1 MQKNRVQGKVWP
13 TLLMLGMCYG
23 MWGAATLWLTSFSVP
38 LAILLAGVAIA
49 LHGSLQ
55 HEAIHG
61 HPFRAAWLNDLAVYP
76 ALSLVIPYA
85 RFRDT
90 HLAHHRD
97 ANLTDPHDDPE
108 SHYLD
113 PARWVRLARPIQS
126 VLRINNTLLGRVV
139 LGPLVG
145 TIGFLL
151 NEARAHRAGDTRVL
165 AGWAWHAPGVLA
177 VVLWVWLAP
186 TPVWAYLVAAY
197 LGLGLLKIRTYL
209 EHRAHEA
216 SRARTVI
223 IEDRGPLALLFLNN
237 NLHVVH
243 HMHPDV
249 PWYALPALYQANKAR
264 YLSVNEGYV
273 YRSYWQIV
281 VRYLFAAKDPVAHPL
296 MQAAPGPA
304 VHQAGRSAAEGTQ
317 QSPVPLVSPVQG
329 QA

>member
-1 MQKNRVQGKVWP
+1 MRPIRAPGKVWP
-13 TLLMLGMCYG
+13 TLLMMGLCYG
-23 MWGAATLWLTSFSVP
+23 MWGAATLWLTTFSVP
-38 LAILLAGVAIA
+38 LSILLAGVAIA

-61 HPFRAAWLNDLAVYP
+61 HPFRAAWLNDLAVFP

-85 RFRDT
+85 RFRET

-97 ANLTDPHDDPE
+97 ANLTDPYDDPE

-113 PARWVRLARPIQS
+113 PARWHRLAWPVRGLLQ
-126 VLRINNTLLGRVV
+126 VNNTLLGRVL

-145 TIGFLL
+145 TVGFFM
-151 NEARAHRAGDTRVL
+151 NEARAHSAGDSRVIS
-165 AGWAWHAPGVLA
+165 GWAWHIPAVLA
-177 VVLWVWLAP
+177 VALWVWLVP
-186 TPVWAYLVAAY
+186 MTVWAYLIAAY
-197 LGLGLLKIRTYL
+197 LGLGILKIRTYL

-249 PWYALPALYQANKAR
+249 PWYALPALYHANKAR
-264 YLSVNEGYV
+264 YLKVNEGYR
-273 YRSYWQIV
+273 YRSYAEVIA
-281 VRYLFAAKDPVAHPL
+281 RYLFVQKDPVAHPL
-296 MQAAPGPA
+296 ITANVAKAHDRAGQDRAGGPA
-304 VHQAGRSAAEGTQ
+304 HDR
-317 QSPVPLVSPVQG
+317 G
-329 QA
+329 QIA